1 MDTHLTPQSWIV
13 FPRQYKNGRTVCV
26 NFKERLPVFK
36 NVKIVKIE
44 SKQEMKKFAEKI
56 NFDLTIKK
64 HSTQNFKNPLLTSN
78 NIKNQ
83 IYEKDFTIFNYPKLF

>member
-1 MDTHLTPQSWIV
+1 M
-13 FPRQYKNGRTVCV
+13 

-64 HSTQNFKNPLLTSN
+64 HSTQNFKNPL
-78 NIKNQ
+78 
-83 IYEKDFTIFNYPKLF
+83 